1 MLHFMICI
9 FLPFSWSETND
20 FFLQPVERKVTAL
33 KNQETKIL
41 AKPLM
46 QPQEFHL
53 KTNSDLSL
61 LIQLMS

>member
-1 MLHFMICI
+1 MI
-9 FLPFSWSETND
+9 
-20 FFLQPVERKVTAL
+20 FFLQPVEMKATAL

-53 KTNSDLSL
+53 KTNFDLSL